1 MARQPPER
9 DCLTSGRSRLNDDP
23 RAGQR
28 AASATKP
35 DGSVKANLAHIS
47 ESFDGA
53 VASSGNSGAAIEVST
68 PLRTVQPFPQTSE
81 REYNFYM
88 PEIPY
93 EQQDRDH
100 AQYMEE
106 RKGLIDAARESART
120 FDQAVLA
127 FGSAVF
133 GASIAFLKDVA
144 PNPQVYSLKWLGI
157 AWGLFSFGLL
167 SVMLSFLF
175 SHKACIFDI
184 ASGMEE
190 LKCRDYQRPKN
201 RFSPVT
207 DWCNYVGICLL
218 FLGLLSWMTF
228 ALENL
233 SAHLKP

>member
-1 MARQPPER
+1 M
-9 DCLTSGRSRLNDDP
+9 
-23 RAGQR
+23 
-28 AASATKP
+28 
-35 DGSVKANLAHIS
+35 
-47 ESFDGA
+47 
-53 VASSGNSGAAIEVST
+53 
-68 PLRTVQPFPQTSE
+68 SE

-100 AQYMEE
+100 VQYMEE

-144 PNPQVYSLKWLGI
+144 PNPQAYTLKGLGI

-184 ASGMEE
+184 ATGMEE
-190 LKCRDYQRPKN
+190 LKSRDYQRPKN
-201 RFSPVT
+201 RFSPIT
-207 DWCNYVGICLL
+207 DWCNYVGIGLL

-233 SAHLKP
+233 SVHLKP